1 MRKHRSNRVIGVLT
15 FLLLGVGLV
24 VIYAIGSQR
33 ANFMNSAYGTNYSTS
48 YFFVHQAISVA
59 LSVAAFVAAFR
70 FPYAKLASFAK
81 MLMLLSLGACALLWL
96 LAIVGSSLASCQ
108 LGACRWINLGQFSV
122 QPAEFLKLS
131 LVLYLAQLISQ
142 HKAAR
147 TFETRDFWIP
157 FAIVSGLSL
166 FFVVVA
172 QKDLGTGVCLIAI
185 ILAML
190 FMSGVSMRNFAL
202 VLGVICVAGVG
213 SILVSPHRLERLMTF
228 SGEGDSDSSYHIDNA
243 MLAIG
248 TGGLFGV
255 GVGNSVQATGY
266 LPESI
271 NDSVFAVM
279 GETFGFIGLV
289 AVIGCFTAL
298 LLNLLKVSGS
308 LPEEE
313 GLVVVGVFAWVA
325 AHVVVN
331 IAAMTGLIPLTGITL
346 PLLSYGGTSM
356 IFISYGLGLSTQLSC
371 YTGREVKER
380 NEGISSRRGVGR
392 THYASRRRSA

>member
-147 TFETRDFWIP
+147 TF
-157 FAIVSGLSL
+157 
-166 FFVVVA
+166 
-172 QKDLGTGVCLIAI
+172 
-185 ILAML
+185 
-190 FMSGVSMRNFAL
+190 
-202 VLGVICVAGVG
+202 
-213 SILVSPHRLERLMTF
+213 
-228 SGEGDSDSSYHIDNA
+228 
-243 MLAIG
+243 
-248 TGGLFGV
+248 
-255 GVGNSVQATGY
+255 
-266 LPESI
+266 
-271 NDSVFAVM
+271 
-279 GETFGFIGLV
+279 
-289 AVIGCFTAL
+289 
-298 LLNLLKVSGS
+298 
-308 LPEEE
+308 
-313 GLVVVGVFAWVA
+313 
-325 AHVVVN
+325 
-331 IAAMTGLIPLTGITL
+331 
-346 PLLSYGGTSM
+346 
-356 IFISYGLGLSTQLSC
+356 
-371 YTGREVKER
+371 
-380 NEGISSRRGVGR
+380 
-392 THYASRRRSA
+392 